1 MKKSQFFLIAMV
13 VILISMFYIYTYIRS
28 ADQSSTLF
36 FDRPATLDL
45 QNMIDSVQLRNERYL
60 AQKIPW
66 WNYGWTYRNVISFTD
81 TYDNSGN
88 PAEQAVSK
96 TAEFDLK
103 IIWAHHSNT
112 DCSKELRLVDFSN
125 AEVNSDVNSTT
136 TPCSLLTAIAW
147 TCPALT
153 NCNRIFKYYVY
164 YGNASATTPA
174 YRSTAQGTELSSSG
188 GLEEADPR
196 LLCTHFK
203 AIYPKTGA
211 TVDCSLVS
219 YVGNKTNISIYY
231 SSRSL
236 KFNGSVI

>member
-112 DCSKELRLVDFSN
+112 DCSKELRLVFIVF
-125 AEVNSDVNSTT
+125 A
-136 TPCSLLTAIAW
+136 
-147 TCPALT
+147 
-153 NCNRIFKYYVY
+153 F
-164 YGNASATTPA
+164 
-174 YRSTAQGTELSSSG
+174 
-188 GLEEADPR
+188 
-196 LLCTHFK
+196 
-203 AIYPKTGA
+203 
-211 TVDCSLVS
+211 
-219 YVGNKTNISIYY
+219 
-231 SSRSL
+231 
-236 KFNGSVI
+236 